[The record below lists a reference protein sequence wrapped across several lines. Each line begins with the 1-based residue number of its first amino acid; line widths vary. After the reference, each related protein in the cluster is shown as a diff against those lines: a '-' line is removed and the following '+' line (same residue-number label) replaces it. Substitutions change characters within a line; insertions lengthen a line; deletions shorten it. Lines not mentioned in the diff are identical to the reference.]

1 VEFVEE
7 VARAADPSNA
17 MEDFDEE
24 EEEWFTDLVGG
35 KRSGLDDLSYSSLAD
50 DDEDYNDGMEEEA
63 RRIEYSDGNNNRH
76 GRRQT
81 NFIPGGP
88 KPPIYDGMSA
98 TEMVFAKSE
107 FRKVCKKYTDGL
119 RIKRLKEN
127 NEEYEPES
135 FSGCLALFLQPMA
148 DVQKG
153 RLEANHTFPDKNIL
167 LMRVAKEANL
177 QGVNLFCARS
187 DLCKYMVKANHTE
200 QNEWTVSVAN
210 VCECDEFCPAALHLF
225 TGSEKLTSPFWTKW
239 IVPLILPIILESP
252 TISNKNL

>member
-1 VEFVEE
+1 MPSFVPYGKRNTPRSTRTATRQPPTLLYLPPIPSIADNDCNPLGHNSPHKDPPVEFVEE

-17 MEDFDEE
+17 TEDFDEE

-107 FRKVCKKYTDGL
+107 FKNVRKKYTDGL
-119 RIKRLKEN
+119 RMERLKEN
-127 NEEYEPES
+127 NEEYELES
-135 FSGCLALFLQPMA
+135 FSGRLALVLRPMT

-153 RLEANHTFPDKNIL
+153 RLEVVVIFSASST
-167 LMRVAKEANL
+167 
-177 QGVNLFCARS
+177 
-187 DLCKYMVKANHTE
+187 
-200 QNEWTVSVAN
+200 
-210 VCECDEFCPAALHLF
+210 
-225 TGSEKLTSPFWTKW
+225 
-239 IVPLILPIILESP
+239 
-252 TISNKNL
+252 